1 MGNTEH
7 RFDQALWCHISK
19 LRALYDQNEKTS
31 NVYRSTKKTKNYN
44 KMNIFILGAILGPY
58 HIKSFKVVLLQT
70 LQFYCNTLTDVS
82 CVLSGVG

>member
-44 KMNIFILGAILGPY
+44 KIGPY
-58 HIKSFKVVLLQT
+58 HIESFKVVLLQT

>member
-1 MGNTEH
+1 M
-7 RFDQALWCHISK
+7 K
-19 LRALYDQNEKTS
+19 KTS

-58 HIKSFKVVLLQT
+58 HIESFKVVLLQT